1 MGPFESNLPPG
12 TAQGFGVRGVPRGSI
27 QVPPL
32 PALQTRVCTDPPPGI
47 LLRALFSS
55 GPNEQVAQGASR
67 EEPRNPACPIPK
79 VDDCKAEALPN
90 CSGQDCE
97 AAASN
102 IADDPNRL
110 DTSFS
115 RSARGVARQSHC
127 RRIGLKINGD
137 SLERTPALAGAI
149 VLARRRIALGDDRSH
164 RMDEE
169 TRLTIDPDRASSTCK
184 ENRPPLPRPSQGGL
198 SSLRVAPSIPRLD
211 FRV

>member
-1 MGPFESNLPPG
+1 MKATSRLQLLKALAYEAFHEARFRFRLCPRCRR
-12 TAQGFGVRGVPRGSI
+12 GFVPIRRQAYCSGRCSQAVRTSKWRKAHPEKNRAI
-27 QVPPL
+27 R
-32 PALQTRVCTDPPPGI
+32 RVQY
-47 LLRALFSS
+47 R
-55 GPNEQVAQGASR
+55 
-67 EEPRNPACPIPK
+67 K

-115 RSARGVARQSHC
+115 RSARVVARQSHC

-149 VLARRRIALGDDRSH
+149 VLARRRRALGDDRSH

-169 TRLTIDPDRASSTCK
+169 TRLTIDLDRAASPCK

-198 SSLRVAPSIPRLD
+198 SSLRVAPSIPRID